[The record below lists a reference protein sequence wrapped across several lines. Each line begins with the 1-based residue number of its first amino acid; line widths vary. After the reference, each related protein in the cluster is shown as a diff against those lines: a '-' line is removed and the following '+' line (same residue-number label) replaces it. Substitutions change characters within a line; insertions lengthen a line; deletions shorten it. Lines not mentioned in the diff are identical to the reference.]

1 MFSTRPRPLRN
12 GKGIFLAAL
21 FLAAAALITYS
32 QTRAFVWDE
41 GFHLVAAAL
50 IAHGKTPYVDFCFPQ
65 TPINAY
71 FNAALIRVFGQD
83 WHAPHLLAAL
93 FVVGAMV
100 LTAQF
105 VLAYLPAGKPGAEQS
120 RWNAAICAAVFVGLN
135 TTVMQ
140 FGTVAQAYGSGLFFG
155 VAAFR
160 AAVAAVRRK
169 SAWLTFAAGL
179 LAGVAAGCSLLTAP
193 VAAVL
198 LLWNLRNNRAGNR
211 WHKCVA
217 FLAGAALP
225 FAPVLRLFSEAPRQV
240 FFNIVQYQAL
250 YRRANWPGATLHD
263 LGVMTAWLNSP
274 QALFI
279 GLLALAGVWRALR
292 ESAWG
297 PEFRLPIWLC
307 LGLGLCIA
315 LAHPTF
321 ERYFVFLV
329 PFASVLA
336 VVGLSGLASRRTVA
350 IAATL
355 FALSGARRLFE
366 DRDATTWSTYETVV
380 RQVAKVTP
388 PGAML
393 YAEELVY
400 FSLHRTPP
408 PGLEF
413 SYARNLQL
421 PAAQEKLLHVVS
433 QAEFKEQIKA
443 GRFAT
448 VQSCKDDLINY
459 YELSSVFPNQEDV
472 EDCSVFWGK
481 VKTVK

>member
-1 MFSTRPRPLRN
+1 MFSTRPGSP
-12 GKGIFLAAL
+12 GKGVGFFLAAF

-50 IAHGKTPYVDFCFPQ
+50 IAAGKRPYVDFCFPQ

-100 LTAQF
+100 LIAQF
-105 VLAYLPAGKPGAEQS
+105 ILAYLPAGKPGTEEL
-120 RWNAAICAAVFVGLN
+120 RWTAAICAAVFAGLN
-135 TTVMQ
+135 TTVVQ

-169 SAWLTFAAGL
+169 SAWLAFAAGL

-198 LLWNLRNNRAGNR
+198 LLWSLGNNQTGNR
-211 WHKCVA
+211 WHKCAA
-217 FLAGAALP
+217 FVAGAAFP
-225 FAPVLRLFSEAPRQV
+225 FAPVLRLFVEAPRQV
-240 FFNIVQYQAL
+240 FFNIVQYQTL
-250 YRRANWPGATLHD
+250 YRRANWPGATRHD
-263 LGVMTAWLNSP
+263 LDVMTAWLDSP
-274 QALFI
+274 QALFL
-279 GLLALAGVWRALR
+279 GLLALAGIWRLRR
-292 ESAWG
+292 ESAWS
-297 PEFRLPIWLC
+297 PEFRLAAWLC

-321 ERYFVFLV
+321 ERYFVFVV
-329 PFASVLA
+329 PFASILA
-336 VVGLSGLASRRTVA
+336 VVGLSGLASRRSIA

-366 DRDATTWSTYETVV
+366 DRDTTTWKTYETVV
-380 RQVAKVTP
+380 RKVAEVTP
-388 PGAML
+388 PGGTL

-400 FSLHRTPP
+400 FRLGRTPP
-408 PGLEF
+408 TGLEF
-413 SYARNLQL
+413 SYTRNLQL
-421 PAAQEKLLHVVS
+421 PPEQEKLLHVVS
-433 QAEFKEQIKA
+433 QVEFKKQIRA

-448 VQSCKDDLINY
+448 VQSCKDDLIDY
-459 YELSSVFPNQEDV
+459 YELSSVFPNQAEV

-481 VKTVK
+481 VKTAK

>member
-1 MFSTRPRPLRN
+1 M
-12 GKGIFLAAL
+12 GIFLAVL
-21 FLAAAALITYS
+21 FLTAAALISYS

-50 IAHGKTPYVDFCFPQ
+50 IAQGKTPYVDFCFPQ

-71 FNAALIRVFGQD
+71 FNAALIRIFGQD

-93 FVVGAMV
+93 FVVGAFV

-105 VLAYLPAGKPGAEQS
+105 LLAHFPAGKP
-120 RWNAAICAAVFVGLN
+120 RWTAAICAAVFVGLN

-160 AAVAAVRRK
+160 AAVAAVRRN
-169 SAWLTFAAGL
+169 SAWLAFAAGS

-198 LLWNLRNNRAGNR
+198 LLWSFWNNQAGNR
-211 WHKCVA
+211 WHKCAA
-217 FLAGAALP
+217 FLAGAAIP
-225 FAPVLRLFSEAPRQV
+225 FAPVVRLFIEAPQQV
-240 FFNIVQYQAL
+240 FFNVVQYQAL

-263 LGVMTAWLNSP
+263 LGVMTAWLSST
-274 QALFI
+274 QALSV
-279 GLLALAGVWRALR
+279 GLLALAGIWRVLQ
-292 ESAWG
+292 EPAWG
-297 PEFRLPIWLC
+297 PEFRLPVWLS

-321 ERYFVFLV
+321 ERYFIFLV
-329 PFASVLA
+329 PFASILA
-336 VVGLSGLASRRTVA
+336 VVGLSGLASRRAFA
-350 IAATL
+350 IAAML
-355 FALSGARRLFE
+355 FALTCGRWLFE
-366 DRDATTWSTYETVV
+366 NRDATTWKSYESVV
-380 RQVAKVTP
+380 RKVAGVTP
-388 PGAML
+388 PGATL
-393 YAEELVY
+393 YAEEPVY
-400 FSLHRTPP
+400 FSLRRAPP

-413 SYARNLQL
+413 SYTRNLQL
-421 PAAQEKLLHVVS
+421 SPEEEKLLHIVS
-433 QAEFKEQIKA
+433 QAEFKKQIKA

-448 VQSCKDDLINY
+448 VQSCKDDLIDY
-459 YELSSVFPNQEDV
+459 YGLPSVFPQEADV

-481 VKTVK
+481 VKTSK